1 MFYIFMMTVKEKYDI
16 KIALM
21 PTFTVF
27 AGLIESA

>member
-1 MFYIFMMTVKEKYDI
+1 MTIKEKYDI

-27 AGLIESA
+27 VGLIESA